1 MYPMV
6 FIIVTK
12 SLCLNLN
19 CDAEM
24 IQQLKKERDNF
35 DVEKSESRD
44 LVKMLESRLKQMT
57 TVGTMA
63 KSSMGITYYK
73 IIINLAYFFKPDD
86 RRRNSFVKTK
96 KDGV

>member
-1 MYPMV
+1 MYLMV
-6 FIIVTK
+6 FIIVTN
-12 SLCLNLN
+12 LVYFNLN

-57 TVGTMA
+57 TVGTMS
-63 KSSMGITYYK
+63 KSSIRIT
-73 IIINLAYFFKPDD
+73 
-86 RRRNSFVKTK
+86 
-96 KDGV
+96 

>member
-1 MYPMV
+1 MYLMV
-6 FIIVTK
+6 FIIVTT
-12 SLCLNLN
+12 LVYFNLN

-57 TVGTMA
+57 TVGTMS
-63 KSSMGITYYK
+63 KSSMRITYYK
-73 IIINLAYFFKPDD
+73 IIINLAFFLT
-86 RRRNSFVKTK
+86 R
-96 KDGV
+96 

>member
-1 MYPMV
+1 MYLMV
-6 FIIVTK
+6 FIIVK
-12 SLCLNLN
+12 NLVYFNLN

-57 TVGTMA
+57 TVGTMS
-63 KSSMGITYYK
+63 KSSIRIT
-73 IIINLAYFFKPDD
+73 
-86 RRRNSFVKTK
+86 
-96 KDGV
+96 

>member
-1 MYPMV
+1 MYLMV
-6 FIIVTK
+6 FIIVTT
-12 SLCLNLN
+12 LVYFNLN

-57 TVGTMA
+57 TVGTMP
-63 KSSMGITYYK
+63 KSSMRIT
-73 IIINLAYFFKPDD
+73 L
-86 RRRNSFVKTK
+86 
-96 KDGV
+96 